1 MPTKKS
7 LKSDKRLKNNISKL
21 RQEKHMSQQMLAN
34 LVNCRRE
41 TIGRLE
47 NEKYNPSFLL
57 AAKISEVFDKKIEE
71 VFIYTKETS
80 SD

>member
-1 MPTKKS
+1 MPTKK
-7 LKSDKRLKNNISKL
+7 LKNNISKL

-34 LVNCRRE
+34 LVDCRRE

-47 NEKYNPSFLL
+47 NEKYNPSLLL
-57 AAKISEVFDKKIEE
+57 AAKIAEVFDKKIEE

-80 SD
+80 NN